1 MDDLKGMLQGFLQS
15 EEGMNQLQSVAEM
28 LGLSGNEPA
37 LPAKQTPELLPSA
50 DGIDPKKL
58 LAAMDL
64 FRAVS
69 ADDQTTVFLRSL
81 KPLLRPERQPKV
93 DLAIR
98 LLQLMTLWPQ
108 LQESGLL
115 KDLLGGQ

>member
-1 MDDLKGMLQGFLQS
+1 MRDCIASVARVLLHVTAIFGGVLLGMLIVY
-15 EEGMNQLQSVAEM
+15 SVGGA
-28 LGLSGNEPA
+28 
-37 LPAKQTPELLPSA
+37 
-50 DGIDPKKL
+50 I
-58 LAAMDL
+58 
-64 FRAVS
+64 
-69 ADDQTTVFLRSL
+69 
-81 KPLLRPERQPKV
+81 PKV